1 MKQSTAL
8 KKSSGWFPFLVVV
21 VPCLWGLSFWYW
33 DWPLGLIAACM
44 SVYLVQD
51 AWNLVRVKGAG
62 AKDPKV
68 LKKNLPGT

>member
-1 MKQSTAL
+1 M
-8 KKSSGWFPFLVVV
+8 
-21 VPCLWGLSFWYW
+21 WGLSFWYW
-33 DWPLGLIAACM
+33 DWPLGVIAACM